1 MDQDMKKILIS
12 VAPVAAT
19 DTRIDPKA
27 IAEDVIACHRAGAG
41 MVHLHVRDAHGQL
54 TPDLS
59 LLEETVRYIRSG
71 CDIVIQA
78 STGGVSSLTIEE
90 RCAPVSAGWV
100 EANSLNVGSVNLGD
114 AVYCNPI
121 KEVEYCVEQI
131 IRHHKTPEIE
141 VFELGMIK
149 TVKDLSE
156 KYDFVKPILFSIV
169 LGHIGA
175 APATVRTLKSMLDA
189 LDEFFPEKGETLWG
203 ITHAHRTDFEIIREA
218 LKLGASTVRIGF
230 EDSRYLNP
238 VTCVD
243 SNLPLVEAVSDMV
256 RTMGMRP
263 ATPDEIRTML
273 NITPRT
279 F

>member
-1 MDQDMKKILIS
+1 MKKILIS

-19 DTRIDPKA
+19 DTFIDPEA
-27 IAEDVIACHRAGAG
+27 VARDVIACSRAGAG
-41 MVHLHVRDAHGQL
+41 MVHLHVRDAKGRL

-59 LLEETVRYIRSG
+59 LLEETVRLIRSG

-78 STGGVSSLTIEE
+78 STGGVSDLTIEE

-121 KEVEYCVEQI
+121 REVEYCVDQI
-131 IRHHKTPEIE
+131 LKHHKTPEIE

-156 KYDFVKPILFSIV
+156 KYNFVKPILFSIV
-169 LGHIGA
+169 LGHFGA
-175 APATVRTLKSMLDA
+175 APATVRTLRSMLDA
-189 LDEFFPEKGETLWG
+189 IDEFFPDKGETLWG
-203 ITHAHRTDFEIIREA
+203 ITHAHRTDFEIIRAA
-218 LKLGASTVRIGF
+218 LELGASTVRIGF
-230 EDSRYLNP
+230 EDSRY
-238 VTCVD
+238 VTPSTQAD
-243 SNLPLVEAVSDMV
+243 KNLPLVEAVSGLV
-256 RTMGMRP
+256 KTMGMEP
-263 ATPDEIRTML
+263 ATPEEIRTML
-273 NITPRT
+273 NIHSLKPGV

>member
-1 MDQDMKKILIS
+1 MKKILIS

-19 DTRIDPKA
+19 DTFIDPEA
-27 IAEDVIACHRAGAG
+27 VARDVIACSRAGAG
-41 MVHLHVRDAHGQL
+41 MVHLHVRDAKGRL

-59 LLEETVRYIRSG
+59 LLEETVRLIRSG

-78 STGGVSSLTIEE
+78 STGGVSDLTIEE

-121 KEVEYCVEQI
+121 REVEYCVDQI
-131 IRHHKTPEIE
+131 LKHHKTPEIE

-156 KYDFVKPILFSIV
+156 KYNFVKPILFSIV
-169 LGHIGA
+169 LGHFGA
-175 APATVRTLKSMLDA
+175 APATVRTLRSMLDA
-189 LDEFFPEKGETLWG
+189 IDEFFPDKGETLWG
-203 ITHAHRTDFEIIREA
+203 ITHAHRTDFEIIRAA
-218 LKLGASTVRIGF
+218 LGLGASTVRIGF
-230 EDSRYLNP
+230 EDSRY
-238 VTCVD
+238 VTPSTQAD
-243 SNLPLVEAVSDMV
+243 KNLPLVEAVSGLV
-256 RTMGMRP
+256 KTMGMEP
-263 ATPDEIRTML
+263 ATPEEIRTML
-273 NITPRT
+273 NIHSLKPGV